1 MPTSLH
7 PQAKFDPIPPDLD
20 LNALVENNPSFSWVL
35 RISMA
40 QIRNLSQQEF
50 ENLVT
55 IHVIQQGR
63 PLVISGW
70 DEVLPKDLF
79 SAKWLETTYDKKRRF
94 PLRRRIRACGL
105 TDGLYRRECSRY

>member
-1 MPTSLH
+1 VNVERVLDSERSLPPHSSVAIMPAPMH

-20 LNALVENNPSFSWVL
+20 LHGLVENTPNLSWVV
-35 RISMA
+35 RISTA

-50 ENLVT
+50 ENLVN

-79 SAKWLETTYDKKRRF
+79 SAEWLEQTYDKKRM
-94 PLRRRIRACGL
+94 
-105 TDGLYRRECSRY
+105 S

>member
-20 LNALVENNPSFSWVL
+20 LHDLVEKNANLSWVL
-35 RISMA
+35 RISMS

-50 ENLVT
+50 ENLVN
-55 IHVIQQGR
+55 IHVIQQGK

-70 DEVLPKDLF
+70 DELLPKDLF
-79 SAKWLETTYDKKRRF
+79 SAAWLENTYDKKRRL
-94 PLRRRIRACGL
+94 PRNRRAR
-105 TDGLYRRECSRY
+105 

>member
-1 MPTSLH
+1 MPAPLH

-20 LNALVENNPSFSWVL
+20 LHDVVENNPNFSWVL
-35 RISMA
+35 RISLA

-50 ENLVT
+50 ENLVN
-55 IHVIQQGR
+55 IHVIQQGK

-79 SAKWLETTYDKKRRF
+79 NAAWLEATYNKKREVF
-94 PLRRRIRACGL
+94 PQAASGL
-105 TDGLYRRECSRY
+105 PTNW

>member
-1 MPTSLH
+1 MPTALH

-20 LNALVENNPSFSWVL
+20 LEALVENTPNLSWVL

-40 QIRNLSQQEF
+40 QIRNLSLQEF
-50 ENLVT
+50 ENLVN
-55 IHVIQQGR
+55 IHVIQQGK

-79 SAKWLETTYDKKRRF
+79 SAAWLENTHDKKRTA
-94 PLRRRIRACGL
+94 PLFWWRK
-105 TDGLYRRECSRY
+105 T